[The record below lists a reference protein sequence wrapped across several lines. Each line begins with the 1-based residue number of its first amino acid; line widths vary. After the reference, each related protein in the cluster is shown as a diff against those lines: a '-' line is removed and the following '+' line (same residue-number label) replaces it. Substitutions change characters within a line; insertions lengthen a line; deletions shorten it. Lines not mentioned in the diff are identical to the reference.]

1 MKSIP
6 ALFFLAAAALA
17 QTTTARITGI
27 VSDPSGAIVPNARI
41 TVTNLDT
48 GIARPI
54 NSGADGVY
62 LLTNLVV
69 GNYSVGVEASGFKRF
84 EQRNVRLEVDQ
95 TVRVD
100 VALQTGDTRES
111 ITVEGGQTLVNTE
124 TSALAQIVDNR
135 TIIQMPIGNR
145 NFMALAT
152 LVPGATTG
160 APGNDVNRSRQE
172 GISLSVN
179 GQRVE
184 HNNFM
189 LDGVDN
195 NATLFGNAVVV
206 PSLDAVQEFKVQ
218 TSSYSAEYGRAAGA
232 VVNVALKNGS
242 NQLHGALFEFL
253 RNDKFDANGFF
264 PNFFGNR
271 RLPLRQN
278 VFGASVGGPAIKNK
292 LFWFANYEAL
302 RRRDLN
308 VGGFLV
314 PNSAQRSGDFSGTPL
329 IYDPLEINAANA
341 RVPFPG
347 NRIPPSRISSPAQKL
362 VALYPQP
369 NIFGDPTRNYQQ
381 NLSSP
386 SNRDQFHARGDW
398 QITSRDTLMA
408 RYSWTDREDL
418 ANNILY
424 NGQITTNKHK
434 GGVLAHTKLLTP
446 TTLNEVRF
454 GFTRYRFGLIP
465 DGVGR
470 DFPAELGLPS
480 FAASDSLK
488 RFPSVSVANFAGF
501 GGNDAIPLLRDE
513 DVYQIID
520 QFTWVRGKHA
530 VKLGGDWR
538 KYANRNFQPQ
548 TSAGFYVF
556 NGSFTGER
564 GRQYANGLPDLL
576 LGLPQQQRILNP
588 VGFEAGRL
596 RNQKLSLYLQDDWNL
611 SSRLTLNLGLRWER
625 DGAWTEADNRWSIFD
640 YSNGTVAYA
649 KDATLAV
656 DLRYPISR
664 WRDNNLRRAIN
675 NNLAPRLGLA
685 WRPFGGNRTVL
696 RSAYGVFW
704 AQPIANVQLQQTL
717 NPPFLLRTDLTSGTT
732 TPELRFGVFPS
743 VNPSSLVPA
752 IPLINTMS
760 PDNFLNGYT
769 QQWNFGIERA
779 LTTNMVAR
787 ASYVGSKGTHL
798 ERRQEGNP
806 ALPPTAG
813 AIQARRRYPL
823 IAGIVDQ
830 TSNSNST
837 YHALQLSFERRFQR
851 GLQLTANYT
860 WSKSLDDTSS
870 WTGLG
875 GQESAFA
882 QDPSRLFLEKG
893 LSGFN
898 VAHRLTSTILY
909 ELPWRFRNRIA
920 HGILGGWQTSSV
932 VAIQSG
938 FPLSINTQGDLANAG
953 TRIVRANVNG
963 PWELSGTQRGIDQW
977 FLRSAFAAPP
987 SFTFGNSARNLVT
1000 APGLVN
1006 IDLTAMKTFRIV
1018 EGHALQFRAEMYNF
1032 PNHTNLG
1039 LPGQT
1044 FGNPAFGIIRGN
1056 AQARNI
1062 QLALKYTF

>member
-1 MKSIP
+1 MKLIP
-6 ALFFLAAAALA
+6 ALFCLAAAALA

-27 VSDPSGAIVPNARI
+27 VSDASGAIVPNARI
-41 TVTNLDT
+41 TVTNLST

-54 NSGADGVY
+54 DSGADGVY

-69 GNYSVGVEASGFKRF
+69 GNYSVGVEATGFKRF

-100 VALQTGDTRES
+100 VALQTGDTKES
-111 ITVEGGQTLVNTE
+111 ITIEGGQTLVNTE

-135 TIIQMPIGNR
+135 TILQMPIGNR

-253 RNDKFDANGFF
+253 RNDKLDANGFF
-264 PNFFGNR
+264 PNFFANR

-302 RRRDLN
+302 RRRDIN

-314 PNSAQRSGDFSGTPL
+314 PNAAQRAGDFSGTPL
-329 IYDPLEINAANA
+329 IYDPLEINATNA
-341 RVPFPG
+341 RVPVPG

-369 NIFGDPTRNYQQ
+369 NILSDPTRNYQQ

-386 SNRDQFHARGDW
+386 SDRDQFHARGDW

-424 NGQITTNKHK
+424 NGQVTTNKHK
-434 GGVLAHTKLLTP
+434 GGVLAYTKVLTP
-446 TTLNEVRF
+446 TTLNEIRF

-465 DGVGR
+465 DGIGR

-488 RFPSVSVANFAGF
+488 RFPTVSVTNFVGF

-548 TSAGFYVF
+548 TSAGFYAF

-588 VGFEAGRL
+588 IGFEAGRL

-611 SSRLTLNLGLRWER
+611 NSRLTINLGLRWER
-625 DGAWTEADNRWSIFD
+625 DGAWTEANNRWSVFD

-664 WRDNNLRRAIN
+664 WRNNNLRRAIN

-696 RSAYGVFW
+696 RGAYGVFW

-732 TPELRFGVFPS
+732 NPELRFGVFPS

-752 IPLINTMS
+752 IPAINTMS

-779 LTTNMVAR
+779 LASNMVAR

-806 ALPPTAG
+806 ALPPAAG
-813 AIQARRRYPL
+813 AIQARRRYPF

-920 HGILGGWQTSSV
+920 HGLLGGWQTSSV
-932 VAIQSG
+932 LAIQSG

-953 TRIVRANVNG
+953 TRIVRANLIG

-977 FLRSAFAAPP
+977 FLRSAFAAPA

-1006 IDLTAMKTFRIV
+1006 IDLTAMKAFRIV
-1018 EGHALQFRAEMYNF
+1018 ENHTLQFRAEMYNF

-1039 LPGQT
+1039 LPGQI
-1044 FGNPAFGIIRGN
+1044 FGSPAFGIIRGT

>member
-1 MKSIP
+1 MKFVL
-6 ALFFLAAAALA
+6 LFACLSAAAFA

-27 VSDPSGAIVPNARI
+27 VSDSSGAVVPNARI
-41 TVTNLDT
+41 TVTNLAT
-48 GIARPI
+48 GIARPVA
-54 NSGADGVY
+54 SGGDGVY
-62 LLTNLVV
+62 LVTNLVV
-69 GNYSVGVEASGFKRF
+69 GNYAVAVEATGFKRF
-84 EQRNVRLEVDQ
+84 EQRNVLLEVDQ

-100 VALQTGDTRES
+100 VALQTGDTKES
-111 ITVEGGQTLVNTE
+111 ITVEGGQTLVNTDS
-124 TSALAQIVDNR
+124 SALGQIVDNK
-135 TIIQMPIGNR
+135 TIVQMPIGNR

-160 APGNDVNRSRQE
+160 APGNDVNRTRQE
-172 GISLSVN
+172 NVSLSVN

-232 VVNVALKNGS
+232 VVNVALKNGT
-242 NQLHGALFEFL
+242 NQIHGALFEFL
-253 RNDKFDANGFF
+253 RNDKLDANGFF

-278 VFGASVGGPAIKNK
+278 VFGASAGGPAIKNK

-302 RRRDLN
+302 RRRDQN
-308 VGGFLV
+308 VAGALV
-314 PNSAQRSGDFSGTPL
+314 PTAAQRSGDFSGLPT
-329 IYDPLEINAANA
+329 IYDPLEINAQNA

-347 NRIPPSRISSPAQKL
+347 NRIPSSRIAGPAQKL
-362 VALYPQP
+362 AALYPQP
-369 NIFGDPTRNYQQ
+369 NVVGEISRNYQQ
-381 NLSSP
+381 TVSSP
-386 SNRDQFHARGDW
+386 SDRDQIHGRADW
-398 QITSRDTLMA
+398 QITSRDSLMG

-418 ANNILY
+418 ANAILY
-424 NGQITTNKHK
+424 NGQLTTNKHK
-434 GGVLAHTKLLTP
+434 GGVLAYTKVLTP
-446 TTLNEVRF
+446 MTLNEIRF

-465 DGVGR
+465 DGLGR
-470 DFPAELGLPS
+470 DFPTELGLPS
-480 FAASDSLK
+480 LASSDDLK
-488 RFPSVSVANFAGF
+488 RFPSVSVTNFAAF
-501 GGNDAIPLLRDE
+501 GGNAAIPLLRDE

-520 QFTWVRGKHA
+520 QFTWIRGKHA
-530 VKLGGDWR
+530 IKIGGDWR
-538 KYANRNFQPQ
+538 KYANSNFQPQ
-548 TSAGFYVF
+548 NSAGQYTF

-576 LGLPQQQRILNP
+576 LGFPQSQNILNP
-588 VGFEAGRL
+588 IGFDAGRL
-596 RNQKLSLYLQDDWNL
+596 RNQKLSLYMQDDWNF
-611 SSRLTLNLGLRWER
+611 SSRLTLNLGVRWER
-625 DGAWTEADNRWSIFD
+625 DGAWTDAKNRWSVFD
-640 YSNGTVAYA
+640 YATGTVAYA
-649 KDATLAV
+649 KDAPIEV

-664 WRDNNLRRAIN
+664 WRDNTLRRAIN

-685 WRPFGGNRTVL
+685 WRPFGGNRTVV
-696 RSAYGVFW
+696 RSAYGIFW

-752 IPLINTMS
+752 IPALATMS
-760 PDNFLNGYT
+760 PDNYLNGYT
-769 QQWNFGIERA
+769 QQWNFGIEQA
-779 LTTNMVAR
+779 LATNMVAR
-787 ASYVGSKGTHL
+787 LSYVGSKGTHL

-813 AIQARRRYPL
+813 AIQARRLYPR

-837 YHALQLSFERRFQR
+837 YHGLQFSFERRFQR
-851 GLQLTANYT
+851 GLQFTANYT

-893 LSGFN
+893 LSGFS
-898 VAHRLTSTILY
+898 VAHRFTSTILY
-909 ELPWRFRNRIA
+909 ELPWRFDNKIV
-920 HGILGGWQTSSV
+920 HGFLGGWQASSI

-963 PWELSGTQRGIDQW
+963 PWELSGDNRGIDQW
-977 FLRSAFAAPP
+977 FLRSAFAAPA

-1006 IDLTAMKTFRIV
+1006 IDLTAMKAFRIV
-1018 EGHALQFRAEMYNF
+1018 EGHTLQFRAEMYNF

-1039 LPGQT
+1039 LPNQT
-1044 FGNPAFGIIRGN
+1044 FGSPAFGTIRGN
-1056 AQARNI
+1056 AQPRNI
-1062 QLALKYTF
+1062 QLALKYIF